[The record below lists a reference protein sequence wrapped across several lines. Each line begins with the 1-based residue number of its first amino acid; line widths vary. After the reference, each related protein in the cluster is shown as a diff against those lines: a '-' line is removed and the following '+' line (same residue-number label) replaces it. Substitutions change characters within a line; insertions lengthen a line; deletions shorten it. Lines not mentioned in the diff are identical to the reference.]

1 MQVLPVLQTQ
11 ESRSICA
18 GDSTLIFNQWRS
30 AAGVYAQT
38 FSAQNGCDS
47 THSVALQVLPVL
59 QTQESRSI
67 CAGDSTLIFNQWRS
81 TAGVYAQT
89 FSAQNGCDS
98 THSVALQVLPVLQT
112 QESRSICA
120 GDSVLIFNQWRST
133 AGVYAQTFSAQN
145 GCDSTHAVALQVL
158 PVLQTQESRSVC
170 AGDSTLI
177 FNQWR
182 STAGVYAQT
191 FSAQNGLRFD
201 ARRGLAGVASVANV
215 GESQRLRGRFDPDF
229 QPMAQHGGRVRP
241 NLQRAKRLRFDARRS
256 LAGVASA
263 ANTGEPQRLRGRFGA
278 DFRRVAKYGGGVQSG
293 IHGAKRLRFA
303 ARGGA

>member
-1 MQVLPVLQTQ
+1 MLQTQESRSVCAGDSTLIFNQWRSTAGVYAQTFSAQNGCDSTHSVALQVLPVLQTQ

-81 TAGVYAQT
+81 AAGVYAQT

-145 GCDSTHAVALQVL
+145 GCDSTHSVALQVL

-191 FSAQNGLRFD
+191 FSAQNGCDSTQPKTVRFHPY
-201 ARRGLAGVASVANV
+201 LAGVPGARRVFAR
-215 GESQRLRGRFDPDF
+215 GKIRRGRT
-229 QPMAQHGGRVRP
+229 VRYS
-241 NLQRAKRLRFDARRS
+241 RGKTVAIRRTRWRLIFYLPR
-256 LAGVASA
+256 
-263 ANTGEPQRLRGRFGA
+263 
-278 DFRRVAKYGGGVQSG
+278 
-293 IHGAKRLRFA
+293 
-303 ARGGA
+303 